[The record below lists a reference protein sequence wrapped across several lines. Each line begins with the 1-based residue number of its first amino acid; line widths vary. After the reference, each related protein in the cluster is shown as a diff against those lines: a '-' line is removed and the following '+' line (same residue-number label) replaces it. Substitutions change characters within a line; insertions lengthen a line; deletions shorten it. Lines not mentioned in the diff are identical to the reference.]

1 MPPAQGR
8 DWSTL
13 PAAAKKEH
21 VVARAHLTMPQG
33 TSPTYRRSFLAGPA
47 PPYLPSPQ
55 HPRVLQ
61 AQHPMAT
68 RSEPQWH
75 EDMSRSPGRA

>member
-1 MPPAQGR
+1 MV
-8 DWSTL
+8 S
-13 PAAAKKEH
+13 
-21 VVARAHLTMPQG
+21 RAHLTMPQG
-33 TSPTYRRSFLAGPA
+33 TSLTDPSSQGPH
-47 PPYLPSPQ
+47 PQNPPSPQ

-75 EDMSRSPGRA
+75 EDVSHNPVLKSQPWGCTRAGLPGRW